1 MTRRNTKRW
10 LLLAVLINVGAM
22 LACQGNVQNMT
33 VGGIPKYVCPSAT
46 PRPTDTPLPPD
57 PPTYPAAFQATLDYS
72 YIDTE
77 RTVVN
82 IQYLAQNA
90 GTITLAYSLVYTT
103 GGTASSSVVL
113 AYTGNY
119 AGVQASFPL
128 YLPSP
133 DILAYAQVSIY
144 SALST
149 LTFTIPAYPFPYYT
163 SPNPPPCCLPPPIYP
178 TPRPTFTPYPTPTLF
193 EMVAPTAFFLEDPIY
208 NYQPPIQLRL
218 RMKSPIQDG
227 MLAFIIPLLSAATW
241 TIEITNVGTVE
252 YDFLGA
258 GYTYVSEV
266 DQGGLLTP
274 GVWPPSHYAATF
286 LGIVEQAY
294 GPQAIQPGQ
303 TVTVRVAA
311 WIPAG
316 SHVSKVALL
325 LNPYQSGDPGW
336 ATFTPG
342 SGKAGTVIQ
351 WTNALN
357 TICKGEI
364 AYP

>member
-1 MTRRNTKRW
+1 MRHTTKRQ
-10 LLLAVLINVGAM
+10 LLLVALINLIAL
-22 LACQGNVQNMT
+22 LACAGNVQNMT

-57 PPTYPAAFQATLDYS
+57 PPTYPAAFQVTLDYA
-72 YIDTE
+72 YIDTQ

-82 IQYLAQNA
+82 VQYLAQNVGA
-90 GTITLAYSLVYTT
+90 VSLTYTLVYTS
-103 GGTASSSVVL
+103 GGSASSSSVV
-113 AYTGNY
+113 AYTGAY
-119 AGVQASFPL
+119 AGTQASFPL
-128 YLPSP
+128 LLPP
-133 DILAYAQVSIY
+133 PGTLAYAQVSVT

-149 LTFTIPAYPFPYYT
+149 FTFTISVYPFPVNS
-163 SPNPPPCCLPPPIYP
+163 SPTPPPCCLPPTIYP
-178 TPRPTFTPYPTPTLF
+178 TPRPTFTPYPTPTPF
-193 EMVAPTAFFLEDPIY
+193 EMAAPSAFFLEDPIY
-208 NYQPPIQLRL
+208 NYEPPIQLRL

-241 TIEITNVGTVE
+241 TIEITNMGTVE

-266 DQGGLLTP
+266 NQGGTLTT

-286 LGIVEQAY
+286 LNIVEQAY

-303 TVTVRVAA
+303 TVRVQVAA

-342 SGKAGTVIQ
+342 SGKNGMVIQ
-351 WTNALN
+351 WQNALN

-364 AYP
+364 TYP